1 MLQCIASE
9 QDTTQKKLAPCWF
22 SSTGATPTT
31 TSYDKM
37 AADKRYTPA
46 NPVPEEVLKNMA
58 ADAVFSPGFSIK
70 GHAKAGRASYLVSY
84 YISIACISILLLCT
98 HEKPT

>member
-1 MLQCIASE
+1 
-9 QDTTQKKLAPCWF
+9 
-22 SSTGATPTT
+22 
-31 TSYDKM
+31 M

-70 GHAKAGRASYLVSY
+70 GHAKAGRASYLVSL
-84 YISIACISILLLCT
+84 STVIAENAEFTVQPLKHAKLTLHCFR
-98 HEKPT
+98 

>member
-1 MLQCIASE
+1 
-9 QDTTQKKLAPCWF
+9 
-22 SSTGATPTT
+22 
-31 TSYDKM
+31 M

-70 GHAKAGRASYLVSY
+70 GHAKAGRASYLVS
-84 YISIACISILLLCT
+84 L
-98 HEKPT
+98 